1 MLVRQSSPAD
11 DPEKSLRD
19 ENTLDALRVLDW
31 TNLDGVPESTDAAG
45 MAVAACRGGGGAA
58 RLAVLVNT
66 PRMLR
71 AANVFAEQA
80 ELQGAQVRVF
90 VDEGEAQAW
99 LDKRLPSAFFNG
111 QRRSAT

>member
-1 MLVRQSSPAD
+1 MPFRQSSPAD
-11 DPEKSLRD
+11 DPEKPLRD

-31 TNLDGVPESTDAAG
+31 TNLDAVPESTDAAG
-45 MAVAACRGGGGAA
+45 MAVAACRGGAP
-58 RLAVLVNT
+58 RLAVLVNS

-99 LDKRLPSAFFNG
+99 LCKSLPSAFYNG